1 MKINT
6 QNITKPQSNI
16 VKAICIHQMDSL
28 TRLISDYPLDD
39 TDLTLYFIL
48 IGNSSSL
55 TLYLA
60 KNNLPRELF
69 IEDLEEQMEKF
80 EELYN
85 NPDDLRFLDKTDI
98 SNFKHWLANL
108 EKKYK
113 KKYPNAVSN
122 LWSRLNLITNI
133 QDKKLNAFDMN

>member
-6 QNITKPQSNI
+6 QNITKPQSKI

-28 TRLISDYPLDD
+28 TRLINDNPLDE
-39 TDLTLYFIL
+39 TD
-48 IGNSSSL
+48 L

-60 KNNLPRELF
+60 KNNVPRELF
-69 IEDLEEQMEKF
+69 IEDLEEQVEKF

-133 QDKKLNAFDMN
+133 QNKKLNAFDMN